1 MRRAPRAAMK
11 TTSSIALLAGTLAL
25 LPSCA
30 LADRDDPEGAEEAEE
45 ALSTGF
51 GLPFP
56 AGAAYVISQGPN
68 NGFSHVAPYNQH
80 AVDFAMPTGSAVVAS
95 AAGRVVYDGWFQGE
109 IRVILDHGGDRCTL
123 YTHMNRSIHYV
134 GQWVRRGEYLGE
146 SGATGRVTA
155 PHLHWG
161 MIRCSNWTSREIV
174 PTDEL
179 GRTYRA
185 GSVARSRNTLR

>member
-1 MRRAPRAAMK
+1 MNKQACVLGL
-11 TTSSIALLAGTLAL
+11 TALLVV
-25 LPSCA
+25 LPSCSGVA
-30 LADRDDPEGAEEAEE
+30 GEGEEESEE
-45 ALSTGF
+45 VTGSEDALSTGF

-56 AGAAYVISQGPN
+56 AGAAYVITQGPF

-80 AVDFAMPTGSAVVAS
+80 AVDFGMPIGSRVVAS

-109 IRVILDHGGDRCTL
+109 IRVILDHGGNRCTL
-123 YTHMNRSIHYV
+123 YTHLNRSIHYV
-134 GQWVRRGEYLGE
+134 GQWVRRGEHLGE

-161 MIRCSNWTSREIV
+161 MLNCNDWTSREIV

-179 GRTYRA
+179 GRSYPV
-185 GSVARSRNTLR
+185 GKVARSTNRLQ